1 MKNTN
6 LILILFLLFISCSKR
21 DVQTHVII
29 SGKTDI
35 ADAAALLINNITDT
49 FEIKIN
55 NEQQFLDTITAE
67 QGYYNLSVNDK
78 KFRIYLK
85 PGFQL
90 DMIIGDSI
98 KFNGEGSIENNYL
111 IANNALVEKLKDVD
125 NYKYFA
131 KREEEPFLLLMD
143 SIYQVR
149 LNLLTEIENKICDE
163 FEYMEKSKLK
173 YEYLRKK
180 ALYDVSRSIVLED
193 KSFEVSENY
202 YANLFKDINVNDSI
216 LINVNDYIRFVS
228 SYLWQETNEIAGDND
243 SIDFYLAYMQVLNEK
258 IEATNLKERLSYDVG
273 SIRLERTKKLEQVYK
288 LVVQNL
294 SNEKYSNRV
303 QTQYN
308 SLKRI
313 EKGARSPNFQFE
325 DVNGNIVELE
335 DLRGKIVYI
344 DIWSTGCGPC
354 MAEIPYLKK
363 LEKFCKGKNI
373 HLVAINILDDSEH
386 WKKTVKEKQLGGI
399 QLHASDER
407 DKFFK
412 DYVVR
417 GIPRYILLDENGR
430 IIDSSAKRP
439 SDEKLLEQLGKII

>member
-1 MKNTN
+1 MQKSN
-6 LILILFLLFISCSKR
+6 LILILFVLIVSCNKQDSQK
-21 DVQTHVII
+21 HVII
-29 SGKTDI
+29 SGKADI
-35 ADAAALLINNITDT
+35 ANAEGLIISNKADT
-49 FEIKIN
+49 FKIKFDN
-55 NEQQFLDTITAE
+55 AQNFHDTISVE
-67 QGYYNLSVNDK
+67 QGYYNLSVDEKN
-78 KFRIYLK
+78 FRIYLK

-90 DMIIGDSI
+90 DLRIGDSI
-98 KFNGEGSIENNYL
+98 EFNGEGSIENNYL
-111 IANNALVEKLKDVD
+111 IANKALVDKLKEIDD
-125 NYKYFA
+125 YKYFA

-180 ALYDVSRSIVLED
+180 ALYNVSRHIILED
-193 KSFEVSENY
+193 KSFEVSKNY

-216 LINVNDYIRFVS
+216 LINVNDYIRYVS
-228 SYLWQETNEIAGDND
+228 SYLWEETNKIVGDND

-258 IEATNLKERLSYDVG
+258 IETTNLKERLSYDVG
-273 SIRLERTKKLEQVYK
+273 SIKLARTKELDQVYN

-294 SNEKYSNRV
+294 SNEKYLKRV
-303 QTQYN
+303 QAQYN
-308 SLKRI
+308 TLKRI
-313 EKGARSPNFQFE
+313 EKGAISPDFQFE
-325 DVNGNIVELE
+325 DVNGNIVELK

-354 MAEIPYLKK
+354 MAEIPYQKK

-439 SDEKLLEQLGKII
+439 SDEKLIEQLDKII